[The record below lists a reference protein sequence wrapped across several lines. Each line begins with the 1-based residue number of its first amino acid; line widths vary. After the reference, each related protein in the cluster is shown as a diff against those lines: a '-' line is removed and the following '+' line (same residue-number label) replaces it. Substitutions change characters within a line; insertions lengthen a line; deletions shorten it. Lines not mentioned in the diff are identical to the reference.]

1 MSGTIVPS
9 RVEGDEARVGS
20 DMTQAVAPSTESSAT
35 PLPSVGQQLRAS
47 RLAKGLTS
55 NDVAKALKLSL
66 RQVEA
71 LEADD
76 WPSLPC
82 NTIIRGF
89 VRNYARLLGL
99 SSDLLM
105 AELDRMTMPQ
115 GAELEMSVGTP
126 VSLPQE
132 GKVDRRDFVRV
143 FSGLIVLLLAVS
155 AYFFLPQE
163 LWLSGLSALK
173 SATQST
179 EAPQVEKNVVE
190 EKVAAVSEPTKAPE
204 VAAVSPMVAASPES
218 ATAPPE
224 VPAAP
229 AAASVLKFSFTQPS
243 WVEVR
248 DRSGQVIFS
257 KRNEAGSQREIEGQ
271 PPFAVIVG
279 NSAHVTL
286 LYKGKVVELSKR
298 SKDDVAR
305 LTLE

>member
-9 RVEGDEARVGS
+9 HLEHAEARIVS
-20 DMTQAVAPSTESSAT
+20 AADVSAESLAAPSV
-35 PLPSVGQQLRAS
+35 SVGQQLSTA
-47 RLAKGLTS
+47 RLAKGLST

-99 SSDLLM
+99 NSGLLM
-105 AELDRMTMPQ
+105 AALDRLTMPQ
-115 GAELEMSVGTP
+115 GPELEMSVGTP
-126 VSLPQE
+126 VNLPQE

-143 FSGLIVLLLAVS
+143 ISGLIVLLLAVT

-163 LWLSGLSALK
+163 LWQSTLAALK
-173 SATQST
+173 SATQT
-179 EAPQVEKNVVE
+179 TEVVAEKAAPLPEPEEAP
-190 EKVAAVSEPTKAPE
+190 APE
-204 VAAVSPMVAASPES
+204 AAAMPATAALPEAPAMPPPAASTS
-218 ATAPPE
+218 
-224 VPAAP
+224 
-229 AAASVLKFSFTQPS
+229 ASVLKFSFDQAS

-248 DRSGQVIFS
+248 DRSGRVIFS
-257 KRNEAGSQREIEGQ
+257 QKNQPGTEREIEGQ
-271 PPFAVIVG
+271 PPFAVVIG

-286 LYKGKVVELSKR
+286 QYKGKPVDLSRR
-298 SKDDVAR
+298 SKDDVTR

>member
-9 RVEGDEARVGS
+9 GDDEARLGP
-20 DMTQAVAPSTESSAT
+20 DTAQAADLPAASA
-35 PLPSVGQQLRAS
+35 LSVGQQLSTA
-47 RLAKGLTS
+47 RLAKGLTPS
-55 NDVAKALKLSL
+55 DVARALKLSL

-76 WPSLPC
+76 WPNLPC
-82 NTIIRGF
+82 ATIIRGF

-99 SSDLLM
+99 DADRLM
-105 AELDRMTMPQ
+105 SVLDQLTLPP

-126 VSLPQE
+126 VNIPRE

-143 FSGLIVLLLAVS
+143 LSGLIVLLLAIS

-163 LWLSGLSALK
+163 LWLSTVSALK
-173 SATQST
+173 SATQPADAT
-179 EAPQVEKNVVE
+179 KVVA
-190 EKVAAVSEPTKAPE
+190 EKVVAAEPQEIKAPD
-204 VAAVSPMVAASPES
+204 VAAASVAASPLVE
-218 ATAPPE
+218 APTAP
-224 VPAAP
+224 VAP
-229 AAASVLKFSFTQPS
+229 PVAVAPTSASVLKFNFAQPS

-257 KRNEAGSQREIEGQ
+257 QKNVAGSQREIEGQ
-271 PPFAVIVG
+271 PPFALIIG

-286 LYKGKVVELSKR
+286 QYKGKAVDLSKR